1 MSQQIGGCSMAW
13 ADAGC
18 SKCKTVYYCSKKCQ
32 MDHWGRYRKE
42 CKNMSH
48 VQLCPPTVQVAQC
61 RVNQH
66 SSVTSLVGRQ
76 CLVECYLQ
84 GRKCEALWDTGSQV
98 CIIDEYWKNKHL
110 PAAALRDVTDA
121 VEAPDALKLVTAN
134 GSSLP
139 YVGWLEISFKLAS
152 FGTSATELLIPV
164 LVMQGNHLSHPII
177 GFNVIEQ
184 IIKQNDQKRTK
195 RRGKVPLYDT
205 VRAAFPSLKKS
216 KVHAFIN
223 LINSEDCSVYRVR
236 TMKERLSVP
245 KKSVLQIQCY
255 AQMPSVREDTTLLF
269 EPDVNQQWP
278 EGLELT
284 ETLVHLQ
291 RGSRPHI
298 LIDVQNGTERD
309 ITLAGKTIL
318 GTVQS
323 VKSVFPLT
331 TQDNT
336 ATVSSVQSKVEGV
349 WGECTDDL
357 WDPPVDVSHLDPLQQ
372 KTVKEMLWRECHSF
386 AKDENDIGCIQNLQ
400 LSITLKDQEPV
411 ARAYVSVP
419 KPLYQEMKDYLHD
432 LIAQGWVEKSNS
444 PYASPIVCVRKKD
457 GTLRLC
463 IDYRELNRK
472 TQPDR
477 QPIPRV
483 QDIMDSLGGNTWF
496 SLLDQGKA
504 YHQGF
509 MTKDSRPLTAFITPW
524 GLYEWVRVPMGLTNA
539 PAAFQRCMETCLEG
553 LRDEICVPY
562 LDDILVF
569 TKTFDEHVDAMRK
582 VLQRLRSNG
591 VKLKPQ
597 KCELFKGEVRYLGRI
612 ISAEG
617 SRMDPADTV
626 AVTALK
632 DKKPGTVG
640 ELRRIL
646 GLLSY
651 YRQYIKDF
659 SRIANPLYDL
669 LKLAPDSE
677 GNQNQKCNRKR
688 ANMKNRGVPSQQPI
702 TWTDKHQQI
711 LEKLID
717 CLTQPP
723 ILGFPDFSQ
732 PFILHTDASNSGL
745 GAVLY
750 QKQNGKLRV
759 IAYGSRTLTS
769 SEKNY
774 HLHSGK
780 LEFLAL
786 KWAVTEKFRDYLYYA
801 PTFTAFSDNNPLT
814 YVLSSAKLN
823 ATGCRWVAELADF
836 HFTIRYRPGKENVDA
851 DSLSRMPTDIETVM
865 KECTEELQSESVSAT
880 VQAVEA
886 QQCSEMSW
894 AMALPTQCVEEEKIG
909 TSPIKPLSKTEIQ
922 QAQAVDTDIG
932 TIIDYIRSGEKPLS
946 QQLRTLNSAT
956 KGLVREWDKLVLNE
970 DDLLYRRTGQRQQ
983 LVLPRKFRGMVLQM
997 LHNEMGH
1004 QGVDRTSSL
1013 KKPSRETRAPL
1024 TSIVTTQPFELV
1036 SIDFLH
1042 LDKCKGGYEYIL
1054 VIVDHFTR
1062 FAQVYPTTSKSGKT
1076 VADRLFNDFVLRFGF
1091 PSRIHHDQGGEFE
1104 NQLFTQL
1111 RKYSGIAG
1119 SRTSPYHP
1127 QGNGQVERFNRT
1139 LLQML
1144 RTLTE
1149 SQKSNW
1155 KESLNKL
1162 VYAYNCTR
1170 CETTG
1175 FAPFFLLFGRSP
1187 RLPIDAFFGLE
1198 TGKGK
1203 ASQSQYVEQWK
1214 QGMQEAYQIVREQTK
1229 KSMDRNKRNYDTKV
1243 RCTDLQPG
1251 NRVLIRNLTP
1261 RGGTGKLRSY
1271 WEEGVHVVIR
1281 QVGKDVPIYEVK
1293 PEQSRGRSRVLH
1305 RNLLMP
1311 CEHLPREPEPK
1322 LNSERQ
1328 KPEQKKK
1335 REIVTVE
1342 NMMEDSDSDEE
1353 YYLYP
1358 CPEPQQPS
1366 ERGYNKTTTCLQ
1378 TKSECPTEQPTL
1390 VKSPVPHPDMV
1401 SEQPQQLHAAVHI
1414 PTIEPAS
1421 LVNDEACLPDL
1432 NSDLASEVPSD
1443 CEPGLAAGEPTS
1455 VIMASE
1461 NEIAPHPG
1469 DSQLPRRERRPP
1481 RRFTYDIPG
1490 TPTCQHVRAVDF
1502 SSCQYPPVSYSG
1514 EQAITPWMCM
1524 PQYAQPYVSFMREWT
1539 V

>member
-1 MSQQIGGCSMAW
+1 MSISSG
-13 ADAGC
+13 
-18 SKCKTVYYCSKKCQ
+18 
-32 MDHWGRYRKE
+32 
-42 CKNMSH
+42 
-48 VQLCPPTVQVAQC
+48 L
-61 RVNQH
+61 RV
-66 SSVTSLVGRQ
+66 S
-76 CLVECYLQ
+76 
-84 GRKCEALWDTGSQV
+84 
-98 CIIDEYWKNKHL
+98 
-110 PAAALRDVTDA
+110 
-121 VEAPDALKLVTAN
+121 
-134 GSSLP
+134 
-139 YVGWLEISFKLAS
+139 
-152 FGTSATELLIPV
+152 
-164 LVMQGNHLSHPII
+164 
-177 GFNVIEQ
+177 
-184 IIKQNDQKRTK
+184 
-195 RRGKVPLYDT
+195 
-205 VRAAFPSLKKS
+205 
-216 KVHAFIN
+216 
-223 LINSEDCSVYRVR
+223 
-236 TMKERLSVP
+236 
-245 KKSVLQIQCY
+245 
-255 AQMPSVREDTTLLF
+255 
-269 EPDVNQQWP
+269 
-278 EGLELT
+278 
-284 ETLVHLQ
+284 
-291 RGSRPHI
+291 SRPHI

-432 LIAQGWVEKSNS
+432 LIAQGWVEKLNS
-444 PYASPIVCVRKKD
+444 PYASPIV
-457 GTLRLC
+457 
-463 IDYRELNRK
+463 
-472 TQPDR
+472 
-477 QPIPRV
+477 V

-597 KCELFKGEVRYLGRI
+597 KCELFK
-612 ISAEG
+612 
-617 SRMDPADTV
+617 
-626 AVTALK
+626 
-632 DKKPGTVG
+632 
-640 ELRRIL
+640 
-646 GLLSY
+646 
-651 YRQYIKDF
+651 
-659 SRIANPLYDL
+659 
-669 LKLAPDSE
+669 
-677 GNQNQKCNRKR
+677 
-688 ANMKNRGVPSQQPI
+688 
-702 TWTDKHQQI
+702 
-711 LEKLID
+711 
-717 CLTQPP
+717 
-723 ILGFPDFSQ
+723 
-732 PFILHTDASNSGL
+732 DASNSGL

-774 HLHSGK
+774 HLHSRK

-932 TIIDYIRSGEKPLS
+932 TIIDYIRSGEKPSS

-1013 KKPSRETRAPL
+1013 VRERFFWPHMQKDIDHHVLKSCTCLKQKKPSRETRAPL

-1214 QGMQEAYQIVREQTK
+1214 QGMQEAYQIVREQIK

-1261 RGGTGKLRSY
+1261 RGGTGKLKSY

-1366 ERGYNKTTTCLQ
+1366 ERGYNKNTTCLQ

-1432 NSDLASEVPSD
+1432 NSDLVSEVPSD

-1524 PQYAQPYVSFMREWT
+1524 PQHAQPYVSFMREWT

>member
-1 MSQQIGGCSMAW
+1 
-13 ADAGC
+13 
-18 SKCKTVYYCSKKCQ
+18 
-32 MDHWGRYRKE
+32 
-42 CKNMSH
+42 
-48 VQLCPPTVQVAQC
+48 
-61 RVNQH
+61 
-66 SSVTSLVGRQ
+66 
-76 CLVECYLQ
+76 
-84 GRKCEALWDTGSQV
+84 
-98 CIIDEYWKNKHL
+98 
-110 PAAALRDVTDA
+110 
-121 VEAPDALKLVTAN
+121 
-134 GSSLP
+134 
-139 YVGWLEISFKLAS
+139 
-152 FGTSATELLIPV
+152 
-164 LVMQGNHLSHPII
+164 
-177 GFNVIEQ
+177 
-184 IIKQNDQKRTK
+184 
-195 RRGKVPLYDT
+195 
-205 VRAAFPSLKKS
+205 
-216 KVHAFIN
+216 
-223 LINSEDCSVYRVR
+223 
-236 TMKERLSVP
+236 MKERLSVP
-245 KKSVLQIQCY
+245 RKSVLQIQCS

-269 EPDVNQQWP
+269 EPDVNPQWP

-298 LIDVQNGTERD
+298 LIDVHNGTERD

-323 VKSVFPLT
+323 VKSVFPIT

-349 WGECTDDL
+349 GGECTDDP

-372 KTVKEMLWRECHSF
+372 KTVKEMLREECHSF
-386 AKDENDIGCIQNLQ
+386 AKGENDIGCIQNLQ

-483 QDIMDSLGGNTWF
+483 QDIMDSLGGNIWF

-509 MTKDSRPLTAFITPW
+509 MAKDSRPLTAFITPW
-524 GLYEWVRVPMGLTNA
+524 GLYEWVRVPMGLMNA

-591 VKLKPQ
+591 VKLKPK

-677 GNQNQKCNRKR
+677 RNQNQKCNRER
-688 ANMKNRGVPSQQPI
+688 ANMKNRGVPSQQPV
-702 TWTDKHQQI
+702 TWTDEHQQI

-732 PFILHTDASNSGL
+732 PFILHTDASNCGL

-865 KECTEELQSESVSAT
+865 RECTEELQSESVSAT

-894 AMALPTQCVEEEKIG
+894 AMALPTHCVEEEKIG
-909 TSPIKPLSKTEIQ
+909 TSSIKPLSKTEIQ
-922 QAQAVDTDIG
+922 QAQVVDSDIG
-932 TIIDYIRSGEKPLS
+932 TIIDYIRSGEKPSS

-956 KGLVREWDKLVLNE
+956 KCLVREWDKLVLNE

-1013 KKPSRETRAPL
+1013 
-1024 TSIVTTQPFELV
+1024 VWVPF
-1036 SIDFLH
+1036 SH
-1042 LDKCKGGYEYIL
+1042 TPRPG
-1054 VIVDHFTR
+1054 
-1062 FAQVYPTTSKSGKT
+1062 
-1076 VADRLFNDFVLRFGF
+1076 
-1091 PSRIHHDQGGEFE
+1091 
-1104 NQLFTQL
+1104 
-1111 RKYSGIAG
+1111 
-1119 SRTSPYHP
+1119 
-1127 QGNGQVERFNRT
+1127 
-1139 LLQML
+1139 
-1144 RTLTE
+1144 
-1149 SQKSNW
+1149 W
-1155 KESLNKL
+1155 
-1162 VYAYNCTR
+1162 
-1170 CETTG
+1170 
-1175 FAPFFLLFGRSP
+1175 SP

-1198 TGKGK
+1198 TDKGK

-1214 QGMQEAYQIVREQTK
+1214 RGMQEAYQIVREQTK

-1281 QVGKDVPIYEVK
+1281 RVGKDVPIYEVK

-1311 CEHLPREPEPK
+1311 CEHLPLEPEPK
-1322 LNSERQ
+1322 LNSERRQ
-1328 KPEQKKK
+1328 KPEQKKR
-1335 REIVTVE
+1335 RETVTVE
-1342 NMMEDSDSDEE
+1342 NMMKDSDSDEE
-1353 YYLYP
+1353 YCLYP
-1358 CPEPQQPS
+1358 CLEPQQPS
-1366 ERGYNKTTTCLQ
+1366 ERRYDKNTTQLQ
-1378 TKSECPTEQPTL
+1378 TKPECPTEQLTL
-1390 VKSPVPHPDMV
+1390 VKSLVPHPDMV
-1401 SEQPQQLHAAVHI
+1401 PEQTQQLHASVHI
-1414 PTIEPAS
+1414 PTIESAS
-1421 LVNDEACLPDL
+1421 LVNDEPCLPDF
-1432 NSDLASEVPSD
+1432 NSDIVSEVPPD
-1443 CEPGLAAGEPTS
+1443 LEPGLSACEPTS
-1455 VIMASE
+1455 VIMAPE
-1461 NEIAPHPG
+1461 NEIAPPPG
-1469 DSQLPRRERRPP
+1469 DFQLPRRERRPP

-1502 SSCQYPPVSYSG
+1502 SPCQYPPFSLRLYTHHG
-1514 EQAITPWMCM
+1514 PPLLMYTHQ
-1524 PQYAQPYVSFMREWT
+1524 
-1539 V
+1539 

>member
-1 MSQQIGGCSMAW
+1 
-13 ADAGC
+13 
-18 SKCKTVYYCSKKCQ
+18 
-32 MDHWGRYRKE
+32 
-42 CKNMSH
+42 
-48 VQLCPPTVQVAQC
+48 
-61 RVNQH
+61 
-66 SSVTSLVGRQ
+66 
-76 CLVECYLQ
+76 
-84 GRKCEALWDTGSQV
+84 
-98 CIIDEYWKNKHL
+98 
-110 PAAALRDVTDA
+110 
-121 VEAPDALKLVTAN
+121 
-134 GSSLP
+134 
-139 YVGWLEISFKLAS
+139 
-152 FGTSATELLIPV
+152 
-164 LVMQGNHLSHPII
+164 
-177 GFNVIEQ
+177 
-184 IIKQNDQKRTK
+184 
-195 RRGKVPLYDT
+195 
-205 VRAAFPSLKKS
+205 
-216 KVHAFIN
+216 
-223 LINSEDCSVYRVR
+223 
-236 TMKERLSVP
+236 MKERLSVP
-245 KKSVLQIQCY
+245 RKSVLQIQCS

-269 EPDVNQQWP
+269 EPDVNPQWP

-298 LIDVQNGTERD
+298 LIDVHNGTECD

-323 VKSVFPLT
+323 VKSVFPIT

-349 WGECTDDL
+349 GGECTDDP

-372 KTVKEMLWRECHSF
+372 KTVKEMLREECHSF
-386 AKDENDIGCIQNLQ
+386 AKGENDIGCIQNLQ

-483 QDIMDSLGGNTWF
+483 QDIMDSLGGNIWF

-509 MTKDSRPLTAFITPW
+509 MAKDSRPLTAFITPW
-524 GLYEWVRVPMGLTNA
+524 GLYEWVRVPMGLMNA

-591 VKLKPQ
+591 VKLKPK

-677 GNQNQKCNRKR
+677 RNQNQKCNRER
-688 ANMKNRGVPSQQPI
+688 ANMKNRGVPSQQPV
-702 TWTDKHQQI
+702 TWTDEHQQI

-732 PFILHTDASNSGL
+732 PFILHTDASNCGL

-865 KECTEELQSESVSAT
+865 RECTEELQSESVSAT

-894 AMALPTQCVEEEKIG
+894 AMALPTHCVEEEEKIG
-909 TSPIKPLSKTEIQ
+909 TSSVKPLSKTEIQ
-922 QAQAVDTDIG
+922 QAQVVDSDIG
-932 TIIDYIRSGEKPLS
+932 TIIDYIRSGEKPSS

-956 KGLVREWDKLVLNE
+956 KCLVREWDKLVLNE

-1013 KKPSRETRAPL
+1013 
-1024 TSIVTTQPFELV
+1024 VWVPF
-1036 SIDFLH
+1036 SH
-1042 LDKCKGGYEYIL
+1042 TPRPG
-1054 VIVDHFTR
+1054 
-1062 FAQVYPTTSKSGKT
+1062 
-1076 VADRLFNDFVLRFGF
+1076 
-1091 PSRIHHDQGGEFE
+1091 
-1104 NQLFTQL
+1104 
-1111 RKYSGIAG
+1111 
-1119 SRTSPYHP
+1119 
-1127 QGNGQVERFNRT
+1127 
-1139 LLQML
+1139 
-1144 RTLTE
+1144 
-1149 SQKSNW
+1149 W
-1155 KESLNKL
+1155 
-1162 VYAYNCTR
+1162 
-1170 CETTG
+1170 
-1175 FAPFFLLFGRSP
+1175 SP

-1198 TGKGK
+1198 NDKGKG
-1203 ASQSQYVEQWK
+1203 SQSQYVEQWK
-1214 QGMQEAYQIVREQTK
+1214 RGMQEAYQIVREQTK

-1281 QVGKDVPIYEVK
+1281 RVGKDVPIYEVK

-1311 CEHLPREPEPK
+1311 CEHLPLEPEPK
-1322 LNSERQ
+1322 LNSERRQ
-1328 KPEQKKK
+1328 KPEQKKR
-1335 REIVTVE
+1335 RETVTVE
-1342 NMMEDSDSDEE
+1342 NMMKDSDSDEE
-1353 YYLYP
+1353 YCLYP
-1358 CPEPQQPS
+1358 CLEPQQPS
-1366 ERGYNKTTTCLQ
+1366 ERRYDKNTTQLQ
-1378 TKSECPTEQPTL
+1378 TKPECPTEQLTL
-1390 VKSPVPHPDMV
+1390 VKSLVPHPDMV
-1401 SEQPQQLHAAVHI
+1401 SEQTQQLHASVHI
-1414 PTIEPAS
+1414 PTIESAS
-1421 LVNDEACLPDL
+1421 LVNDEPCLPDF
-1432 NSDLASEVPSD
+1432 NSDIVSEVPPD
-1443 CEPGLAAGEPTS
+1443 LEPGLSACEPTS
-1455 VIMASE
+1455 VIMAPE
-1461 NEIAPHPG
+1461 NEIAPPPG
-1469 DSQLPRRERRPP
+1469 DFQLPRRERRPP

-1502 SSCQYPPVSYSG
+1502 SPCQYPPVSYSG
-1514 EQAITPWMCM
+1514 EQRVTPWMCM
-1524 PQYAQPYVSFMREWT
+1524 PQHAQPYVSFIREWT

>member
-152 FGTSATELLIPV
+152 FGTSTTELLIPV

-865 KECTEELQSESVSAT
+865 KECTEELQSES
-880 VQAVEA
+880 
-886 QQCSEMSW
+886 
-894 AMALPTQCVEEEKIG
+894 
-909 TSPIKPLSKTEIQ
+909 
-922 QAQAVDTDIG
+922 
-932 TIIDYIRSGEKPLS
+932 
-946 QQLRTLNSAT
+946 
-956 KGLVREWDKLVLNE
+956 
-970 DDLLYRRTGQRQQ
+970 
-983 LVLPRKFRGMVLQM
+983 
-997 LHNEMGH
+997 
-1004 QGVDRTSSL
+1004 DRT
-1013 KKPSRETRAPL
+1013 EAT
-1024 TSIVTTQPFELV
+1024 TSI
-1036 SIDFLH
+1036 
-1042 LDKCKGGYEYIL
+1042 
-1054 VIVDHFTR
+1054 
-1062 FAQVYPTTSKSGKT
+1062 AQK
-1076 VADRLFNDFVLRFGF
+1076 
-1091 PSRIHHDQGGEFE
+1091 IQ
-1104 NQLFTQL
+1104 
-1111 RKYSGIAG
+1111 
-1119 SRTSPYHP
+1119 
-1127 QGNGQVERFNRT
+1127 
-1139 LLQML
+1139 
-1144 RTLTE
+1144 
-1149 SQKSNW
+1149 
-1155 KESLNKL
+1155 
-1162 VYAYNCTR
+1162 
-1170 CETTG
+1170 
-1175 FAPFFLLFGRSP
+1175 RSP